1 MPITATRKT
10 ARTMPPPMRITFAV
24 FDIAIGYIF
33 YYKTFR
39 FSESQFIFYAFGA
52 KKVWKLIE
60 LPGYVQFYRNTETA
74 ATRLWRVFI
83 RSRPP
88 LSVPTSG
95 KPVYFIGT
103 SGAAHLETNADQ
115 KCYDV
120 SNKKPMSQMLREITE
135 QPEVLEKTIRAESG
149 KYAKLKTFLR
159 ARDVD
164 LIVLVAR
171 GSSDNAAL
179 LGRYLLE
186 ITTGIPVSLSAPAV
200 YTLYKADLKL
210 SRALVVGI
218 SQSGE
223 GVDINQ
229 VLEAAK
235 KSGAFTLGITNEAA
249 STMAKIVDETL
260 LIHAGREKSV
270 AATKTY
276 TGQMLHFYL
285 LASILSDEKIEFE
298 KIPQFTSQ
306 ALELKPQIEELVQRY
321 VFMEN
326 CVVVGRGLN
335 YGNAYEWALK
345 LMETCYVVAE
355 RFSSADFFHGPLAI
369 VERRFPV
376 MLFSPQGVA
385 AQSNLDLLKRL
396 KDLHADSFSI
406 TNDQEI
412 AALSSRTLLM
422 PPEIT
427 EFLSPIPFI
436 VPAQLFAA
444 LLAEAKGLNP
454 DAPRSLSKVTTT
466 I

>member
-1 MPITATRKT
+1 
-10 ARTMPPPMRITFAV
+10 
-24 FDIAIGYIF
+24 
-33 YYKTFR
+33 
-39 FSESQFIFYAFGA
+39 
-52 KKVWKLIE
+52 
-60 LPGYVQFYRNTETA
+60 
-74 ATRLWRVFI
+74 
-83 RSRPP
+83 
-88 LSVPTSG
+88 
-95 KPVYFIGT
+95 
-103 SGAAHLETNADQ
+103 
-115 KCYDV
+115 
-120 SNKKPMSQMLREITE
+120 MLREIAE
-135 QPEVLEKTIRAESG
+135 QPEVLEKTIRAESA
-149 KYAKLKTFLR
+149 KYAELKTFLR
-159 ARDVD
+159 ARDVN

-200 YTLYKADLKL
+200 KTLYQADLKL
-210 SRALVVGI
+210 SRALVIGI

-223 GVDINQ
+223 GADINQ

-276 TGQMLHFYL
+276 TGQMLHFYM
-285 LASILSDEKIEFE
+285 LASILSDKKIEFE
-298 KIPQFTSQ
+298 RIPQFSNR
-306 ALELKPQIEELVQRY
+306 ALELQRQVAELVQRY

-376 MLFSPQGVA
+376 MMFSPKGVTA
-385 AQSNLDLLKRL
+385 PSNLDLLKRL
-396 KDLHADSFSI
+396 KDLHADSLAI
-406 TNDQEI
+406 TNDREI
-412 AALSSRTLLM
+412 AALSSRALLM
-422 PPEIT
+422 PDEID

-436 VPAQLFAA
+436 IPAQLFAA
-444 LLAEAKGLNP
+444 LLAETKGLNP